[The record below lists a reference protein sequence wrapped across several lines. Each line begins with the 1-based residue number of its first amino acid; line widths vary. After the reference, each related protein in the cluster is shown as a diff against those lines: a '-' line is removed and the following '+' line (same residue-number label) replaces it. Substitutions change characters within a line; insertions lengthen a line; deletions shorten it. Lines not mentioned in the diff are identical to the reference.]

1 MIPYINP
8 AIRDKVHKM
17 PGVIVSV
24 TDLCT
29 GCGTCTEGVCFVDAI
44 HLDDT
49 TAVVDEGCRGCGR
62 CIEVCPNEAIEL
74 TFQNNQFVE
83 ETINN
88 LSPLIDIS

>member
-1 MIPYINP
+1 MIPYIKP

-17 PGVIVSV
+17 PGVTVTVSEM
-24 TDLCT
+24 CA

-44 HLDDT
+44 HLENT
-49 TAVVDEGCRGCGR
+49 TAVIDNGCRGCGR

-74 TFQNNQFVE
+74 TFQNNQCVE
-83 ETINN
+83 ETIKL